1 MSTEMSADT
10 RHDLSTI
17 VGLDEEKAALLD
29 RVAAK
34 AAGGAAGDEAA
45 TAAFLR
51 RYYRHV
57 ATEDVVSRRDE
68 DIVGAAF
75 SHREVAIDR
84 PQGTARVR
92 VTTPTVDR
100 DGWTA
105 DGHGVVEVVADDMPF
120 LVDSVTA
127 ELSRHGRAIQL
138 VVHPQFVVRRDV
150 TGTLIE
156 VSDTS
161 GANPTDTD
169 ELVESWMHIEVDC
182 GTDEASDE
190 ALTAD
195 LERVLRDVREA
206 VEDWPKMRVT
216 ALRIAE
222 EIADQPPK
230 GLAEQEVA
238 EATELLRWLA
248 DNHFTFMG
256 FREYVLDDS
265 TLPESSDSAA
275 GRERLVAVP
284 GTGLGILRADQ
295 SQGPDVGRLP
305 REASDRAR
313 QRQLLVITKANSRST
328 VHRPA
333 YLDYVGVKAFDDQG
347 NVVGERR
354 FLGLFTSAA
363 YNESIHEIP
372 VLRRKATE
380 LLWSVGFTKDSHSG
394 KDLLQILENYPRD
407 ELFQISA
414 DDLARTALAVLH
426 LQERRQ
432 LRLFLR
438 RDDYGRFMSC
448 MVYLPRDRYTT
459 QIRQEME
466 EILLDA
472 FNGVSID
479 YTALVSESVLARL
492 HFVVRVDSK
501 EAVPDVDPAEIEGRL
516 VRATRSWDDD
526 FADALGVSCGPTEA
540 STLAAIYA
548 DAFPEAFKE
557 ALPATA
563 AVADLHRLEALQSKG
578 DIDLELYSA
587 PGAAPSER
595 RLKLF
600 HVGEPVS
607 LSLVLPRLQEMGVE
621 VVDERPYLI
630 DRAGR
635 PPAWVYDFGLRY
647 EPSGDGGSQDARTRF
662 QDAFAAVWAGEAESD
677 GFNTLVLRAGLTWR
691 EAMLLRA
698 YAKYLRQGG
707 STFSQRYIEEC
718 LTSNVHIARL
728 LVRLFEARLDPGFE
742 KSADEVIDGLQEE
755 IAGAL
760 DAVESLDQDR
770 ILRAFLGAIR
780 ATLRTNYFQPGAD
793 GRQKSYVSFK
803 LDPYLVPDLPHPLP
817 RFEIW
822 VYSPRVEG
830 VHLRFGAV
838 ARGGLR
844 WSDRR
849 EDFRTE
855 VLGLVKAQMVKN
867 AVIVPVGAKG
877 GFVVKRPPTATGDP
891 TADREALLA
900 EGIACYRTFIG
911 GLLDITDNRIDD
923 RGKSLTVPP
932 PQVVR
937 HDGDDSYLVV
947 AADKGTATFSDIANQ
962 VAMDYGFWLGDA
974 FASGGS
980 VGYDH
985 KAMGITARGAWESV
999 KRHFRELGVDTQ
1011 SEDFTVVG
1019 IGDMS
1024 GDVFGNGM
1032 LLSEHI
1038 RLVAAFDHRHVF
1050 LDPDP
1055 EATSS
1060 FAERR
1065 RLFDLPRSSWADYDT
1080 SLISAGGGVYSRAA
1094 KSIPLSA
1101 QVKERLGITS
1111 SVTSMSPPE
1120 LLRTI
1125 LGAPVDLLWNGGIGT
1140 YVKASTETHPEV
1152 GDKANDSIRVDGADL
1167 RARVVGEGGN
1177 LGLTQLGRIEYAL
1190 DGGHIN
1196 TDAIDNSAGVD
1207 TSDHE
1212 VNIKILLDQVVR
1224 EGRMDTSG
1232 RNELLAKMTD
1242 DVARQVLRHNYE
1254 QNVLLGNARVQA
1266 AQMLSVHKR
1275 FIRALEE
1282 RGELDRELEFL
1293 PSSTVIDQRLA
1304 AGIGLTSS
1312 ELAVLAAYAK
1322 ITLTATIIETP
1333 LPDEPWFGAAL
1344 RRYFPDPLVE
1354 KFDDRLVRHP
1364 LRREIISTW
1373 VINDMVNRAGM
1384 SFIFRAQEET
1394 GASPVQIARAYT
1406 LVREVFRL
1414 DDLWATIEAQD
1425 NKLPTDVQSMLYLE
1439 GRRLLDR
1446 STRWVLQARQTSI
1459 DVAAEVHHF
1468 QSGLDALVPRV
1479 PEFLVGTEQERLRT
1493 RVGEFTA
1500 RGVPDDLAVRT
1511 AALLDSFSLLDV
1523 VEISASEKRPADEVA
1538 AIYFSISERIE
1549 VDQMLTRIT
1558 ALPRGDRWTAL
1569 ARSALRYDLYAAL
1582 ARLTTNVLTSTSSDE
1597 PPQRRI
1603 EAWEKANHEG
1613 VTRAQSTLEEIAAT
1627 DNFDLATLSVALR
1640 TIRTLLR

>member
-1 MSTEMSADT
+1 MSADV
-10 RHDLSTI
+10 RDDPGMI

-34 AAGGAAGDEAA
+34 AAGGPAGDEAA
-45 TAAFLR
+45 TASFLR

-57 ATEDVVSRRDE
+57 ATEDIVARGDE
-68 DIVGAAF
+68 DVVGAAL
-75 SHREVAIDR
+75 SHRELAHHR
-84 PQGTARVR
+84 PQGTANVR
-92 VTTPTVDR
+92 VTSPSVER
-100 DGWTA
+100 DGWLA
-105 DGHGVVEVVADDMPF
+105 DGHSVVEVVADDMPF

-127 ELSRHGRAIQL
+127 ELTRHGRAIHL

-150 TGTLIE
+150 AGTLID
-156 VSDTS
+156 VSDGS
-161 GANPTDTD
+161 APREAAGD
-169 ELVESWMHIEVDC
+169 EQVESWMHIEADR
-182 GTDEASDE
+182 GTDETGDDV
-190 ALTAD
+190 LTAD

-206 VEDWPKMRVT
+206 VEDWPKMRAT

-222 EIADQPPK
+222 EITARSPH
-230 GLAEQEVA
+230 GLPEQEVA
-238 EATELLRWLA
+238 EATELLRWLSN
-248 DNHFTFMG
+248 DHFTFMG
-256 FREYVLDDS
+256 YREYVLDDS
-265 TLPESSDSAA
+265 TLPEPGDGAA
-275 GRERLVAVP
+275 GRERLVAVA

-347 NVVGERR
+347 DVVGERR

-363 YNESIHEIP
+363 YNESIQEIP

-380 LLWSVGFTKDSHSG
+380 LLWGLGFSKASHSG
-394 KDLLQILENYPRD
+394 KDLLQILETYPRD

-414 DDLARTALAVLH
+414 GDLARTALAVLH

-459 QIRQEME
+459 HVRQEME
-466 EILLDA
+466 DILLDA
-472 FNGVSID
+472 FDGVSID

-492 HFVVRVDSK
+492 HFVVRVDASQ
-501 EAVPDVDPAEIEGRL
+501 AVQDVAPAEIEARL

-526 FADALGVSCGPTEA
+526 FADALSASCGPERA
-540 STLAAIYA
+540 SILASIYSE
-548 DAFPEAFKE
+548 AFPEAYKE
-557 ALPATA
+557 DLPATA
-563 AVADLHRLEALQSKG
+563 AVADLHRIEALQSKG
-578 DIDLELYSA
+578 DIDLALYA
-587 PGAAPSER
+587 REGAAPSER

-607 LSLVLPRLQEMGVE
+607 LSLVRPRLQELGVE
-621 VVDERPYLI
+621 VGDERPYLI
-630 DRAGR
+630 DRPGR
-635 PPAWVYDFGLRY
+635 PAAWVYDFGLRY
-647 EPSGDGGSQDARTRF
+647 EPSGDGASDAGRIRF

-691 EAMLLRA
+691 QAMVLRA

-707 STFSQRYIEEC
+707 STFSQNYIEEC

-728 LVRLFEARLDPGFE
+728 LVRLFEARFDPGFE
-742 KSADEVIDGLQEE
+742 SSAGEVVEGLQEE
-755 IAGAL
+755 VSGAL

-770 ILRAFLGAIR
+770 ILRAFVGAIR
-780 ATLRTNYFQPGAD
+780 ATLRTNYFQPGRD
-793 GRQKSYVSFK
+793 GRAKSYVSFK
-803 LDPYLVPDLPHPLP
+803 LDPHLVPDLPHPLP

-877 GFVVKRPPTATGDP
+877 GFVVKRPPTSTGDP
-891 TADREALLA
+891 AADREAVLA
-900 EGIACYRTFIG
+900 EGIACYRTFIS

-923 RGKSLTVPP
+923 DGTSVTVPP
-932 PQVVR
+932 AQVVR
-937 HDGDDSYLVV
+937 YDRDDSYLVV
-947 AADKGTATFSDIANQ
+947 AADKGTATFSDIANR
-962 VAMDYGFWLGDA
+962 VSLDYGFWLGDA

-1011 SEDFTVVG
+1011 TEDFTVAG

-1055 EATSS
+1055 DAASA

-1065 RLFDLPRSSWADYDT
+1065 RLFDLPRSSWADYDG
-1080 SLISAGGGVYSRAA
+1080 SLLSTGGGVFARSV

-1101 QVKERLGITS
+1101 QVKKRLGIPA

-1140 YVKASTETHPEV
+1140 YVKATTETHAEV
-1152 GDKANDSIRVDGADL
+1152 GDKANDTIRVNGAEL

-1190 DGGHIN
+1190 AGGRIN

-1224 EGRMDTSG
+1224 EGRLDMSG
-1232 RNELLAKMTD
+1232 RNALLAEMTD
-1242 DVARQVLRHNYE
+1242 DVGRQVLRHNYE

-1266 AQMLSVHKR
+1266 SAMLSVHER
-1275 FIRALEE
+1275 FIRSLEE

-1293 PSSTVIDQRLA
+1293 PSRNVIDQRLS
-1304 AGIGLTSS
+1304 AGVGLTSS
-1312 ELAVLAAYAK
+1312 ELAVLAAYSK
-1322 ITLTATIIETP
+1322 ISLTATILETP
-1333 LPDEPWFGAAL
+1333 LPDEAWFGAAL

-1354 KFDDRLVRHP
+1354 KYDDRLERHP

-1373 VINDMVNRAGM
+1373 VINDMVNRAGTT
-1384 SFIFRAQEET
+1384 FVFRAQEET
-1394 GASPVQIARAYT
+1394 GASPLQIARAYT

-1425 NKLPTDVQSMLYLE
+1425 NKLPTDVQTLLYLE

-1446 STRWVLQARQTSI
+1446 STRWVLQSRQASI

-1468 QSGLDALVPRV
+1468 QAGLDALVPRV
-1479 PEFLVGTEQERLRT
+1479 PEFLVGTEQDRLRT
-1493 RVGEFTA
+1493 RVTEFTK
-1500 RGVPDDLAVRT
+1500 RRVPDDLALRT
-1511 AALLDSFSLLDV
+1511 AGLLDSFSLLDV
-1523 VEISASEKRPADEVA
+1523 VEIAAAEKRPADEVA
-1538 AIYFSISERIE
+1538 TIYFAISERIE

-1558 ALPRGDRWTAL
+1558 ALARGDRWTAL

-1582 ARLTTNVLTSTSSDE
+1582 AGLTTNVLTSTPSSE
-1597 PPQRRI
+1597 SATARI
-1603 EAWEKANHEG
+1603 EAWEEANREG

-1627 DNFDLATLSVALR
+1627 DNYDLATLSVALR